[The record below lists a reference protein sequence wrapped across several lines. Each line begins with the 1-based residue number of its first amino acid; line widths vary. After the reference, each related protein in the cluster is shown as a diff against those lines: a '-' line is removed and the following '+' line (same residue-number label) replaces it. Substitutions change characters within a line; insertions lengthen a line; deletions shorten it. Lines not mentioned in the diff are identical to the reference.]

1 MGKKKKDDEVDGF
14 APGARPICVFC
25 NAPWTD
31 DMLSVMAATE
41 VENGYYGEVEGTPTW
56 VDIDITCSSCDRLI
70 YRKQV
75 YGNPHS
81 SFGDDWTE
89 MRSIETKPKS

>member
-1 MGKKKKDDEVDGF
+1 MANENKDNDVDGF

-31 DMLSVMAATE
+31 DMLRVMAQTE
-41 VENGYYGEVEGTPTW
+41 IETGYYGDVEGAPTW

-75 YGNPHS
+75 YGDARTYY
-81 SFGDDWTE
+81 GGDWTE
-89 MRSIETKPKS
+89 MQPVETKPKS